1 MSLEFHVHWEIQ
13 ARCLVGKYVVSPLL
27 FHVSPL
33 ASRLVWEEN
42 TIRDPVEYEI
52 STSFFLSLVFCLG
65 FFLIEILF
73 FSLKALFFPV
83 RLSSR
88 VVIISCTFPTRR
100 CDVLTHFPFCVEDF
114 CPSMN
119 LFFNFGLSLFRTS

>member
-1 MSLEFHVHWEIQ
+1 M
-13 ARCLVGKYVVSPLL
+13 KYLLPSFCPL
-27 FHVSPL
+27 FF
-33 ASRLVWEEN
+33 VW
-42 TIRDPVEYEI
+42 V
-52 STSFFLSLVFCLG
+52 

-100 CDVLTHFPFCVEDF
+100 FDVLTHFPFCVEDF

-119 LFFNFGLSLFRTS
+119 LFFNFGLSLFRIS